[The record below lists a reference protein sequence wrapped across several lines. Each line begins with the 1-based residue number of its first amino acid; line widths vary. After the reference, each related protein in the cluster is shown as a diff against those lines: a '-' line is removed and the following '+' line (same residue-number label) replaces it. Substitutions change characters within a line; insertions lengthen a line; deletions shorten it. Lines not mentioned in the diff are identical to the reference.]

1 VLSLGTSNYTV
12 AGARTQAG
20 NGRGPACYPPAT
32 ARLLLISAM
41 RRSAGNPRYEAA
53 GPDGLNRVVAF
64 LLTRTPLGSLV
75 DWVARVR
82 ASVHIKLLVA
92 FLVIT
97 ALFITMAGVSLQTIV
112 NTAEQSRNMHEAHE
126 RVEWSQQID
135 HALARQMHFT
145 ALALLQRDETS
156 VARILRENNRFND
169 ALARLEAA
177 STPEERDLIQ
187 QIRARQDGVMNAV
200 ADIANAI
207 RDGRIDEARGE
218 LVGRQERAYQ
228 EIESL
233 VARLTQIENGHML
246 SLKQSV
252 ETANFRSIVLTAC
265 FAALAIVLALLCGFI
280 ISWSCLLPLRTAQTF
295 LGAVAAGDFSTTI
308 TVPNRDEFGAQAAS
322 LNRMSGEIHR
332 LIEEQQQGAAA
343 LRQLNTRLEQASR
356 AKSEFLANMSH
367 ELRTPMNAIL
377 GFTEMLRDGL
387 YGDVPA
393 ELREPLEDIQTNG
406 RHLLGLINDVLDLSK
421 IEAGRMDLAL
431 AEYAIHDVVESV
443 RVSLRS
449 LAAERGL
456 AFVVRV
462 PADLP
467 VAYGDAKRL
476 TQCLMNLAG
485 NALKFTREGRVE
497 IGVEQQ
503 GDVLTYRVTDTGIGI
518 PKDELEKVFDEFRQV
533 DAAITREFGGTG
545 LGLSITKRFIEMH
558 GGRIGVQ
565 SEVGEGSTF
574 WFTVPLRVAVTT

>member
-1 VLSLGTSNYTV
+1 M
-12 AGARTQAG
+12 
-20 NGRGPACYPPAT
+20 
-32 ARLLLISAM
+32 SAM
-41 RRSAGNPRYEAA
+41 PHSTSSPRGDAF
-53 GPDGLNRVVAF
+53 GRDGLNRGVVF
-64 LLTRTPLGSLV
+64 LLTRTPLGTLV

-82 ASVHIKLLVA
+82 ASVHTKLLVA

-97 ALFITMAGVSLQTIV
+97 ALFLTMAGVSLQTIV
-112 NTAEQSRNMHEAHE
+112 NTAEQSRKMHEAHE

-145 ALALLQRDETS
+145 AVALLQRDEAS

-169 ALARLEAA
+169 ALARLEAVGTA
-177 STPEERDLIQ
+177 EERDLIQ

-207 RDGRIDEARGE
+207 RDGRLDVAQAE

-228 EIESL
+228 EIEAL
-233 VARLTQIENGHML
+233 VGRLTQVENRHML
-246 SLKQSV
+246 GLKESV

-280 ISWSCLLPLRTAQTF
+280 ISWSCLLPMRKAQEF
-295 LGAVAAGDFSTTI
+295 LGAVASGDFSTTI

-322 LNRMSGEIHR
+322 LNRMSAEINR
-332 LIEEQQQGAAA
+332 LIQEQQQAAAA
-343 LRQLNTRLEQASR
+343 LRQLNARLEQASR

-387 YGDVPA
+387 YGEVPA
-393 ELREPLEDIQTNG
+393 ELREPLEDIHING

-431 AEYAIHDVVESV
+431 AEYSVQDVVDSV

-456 AFVVRV
+456 DFVVRV

-467 VAYGDAKRL
+467 AAYGDAKRL

-497 IGVEQQ
+497 IAVERQ
-503 GDVLTYRVTDTGIGI
+503 GDALTYRVTDTGIGI
-518 PKDELEKVFDEFRQV
+518 AKDELDKVFDEFRQV
-533 DAAITREFGGTG
+533 DATITREFGGTG
-545 LGLSITKRFIEMH
+545 LGLSISKRFIEMH
-558 GGRIGVQ
+558 GGRIGVE
-565 SEVGEGSTF
+565 SEVGVGSTF
-574 WFTVPLRVAVTT
+574 WFTIPLRVAETT